1 MPATIAELRTG
12 LADAL
17 SAIAGFRVYQ
27 DIPDTP
33 STPCAVLELRRVSY
47 DTVMARGADEYQ
59 FTVTMLSGRA
69 DDRTAQARVE
79 AAVAGSGPQ
88 SIKAALEA
96 DPTLGGAAMTTRV
109 MEAGGLQSFDRNDG
123 LQLLGVEFQ
132 VSIYA

>member
-1 MPATIAELRTG
+1 MPATISDLRTG

-17 SAIAGFRVYQ
+17 STLLNLRVYQ

-33 STPCAVLELRRVSY
+33 VTPCAVIELRRVSY

-59 FTVTMLSGRA
+59 FTVTILSGRA

-79 AAVAGSGPQ
+79 ACVAGSGTQ
-88 SIKAALEA
+88 SVKAALEV
-96 DPTLGGAAMTTRV
+96 DPTLGGSCMTTRV
-109 MEAGGLQSFDRNDG
+109 IEAGGIQSYDRTDG